1 MRRRLRAL
9 VAAFSALPLALAL
22 APSAHAADPTT
33 MTSGFYVDPDSSV
46 KRWVA
51 ANPGD
56 GRAPAINASIANTSM
71 AHWFGSWSGTI
82 GTVTGA
88 YAGAADGQDKLP
100 ILVAYNIYNRDYCGG
115 HSAGG
120 AASPS
125 AYASWIAQFAGG
137 IAGRPAIVLLEPD
150 SLADYGCM
158 TQAQIAERQGMI
170 TGALAQFNR
179 QAPNT
184 WVYLD
189 AGNPNWAS
197 PATMAQRLHEAGLR
211 QAHGFSLNISNYYT
225 TAENIAYG
233 NAVNSELGA
242 RYGYTKPFVVD
253 TSRNGNGSN
262 GQWCNPSGRR
272 IGAPTQKGGGAE
284 MLLWVKTPGES
295 DGNCGVGSGS
305 SAGQFLPEVAYKM
318 IYGY

>member
-1 MRRRLRAL
+1 MRRRLRAS
-9 VAAFSALPLALAL
+9 VAAFFALPLVLAV
-22 APSAHAADPTT
+22 APSAHAAGPTT
-33 MTSGFYVDPDSSV
+33 MTSGFYVDPDSSA

-56 GRAPAINASIANTSM
+56 GRASAINASIADTPM

-82 GTVTGA
+82 GTATSA
-88 YAGAADGQDKLP
+88 YAGAAASQHKLP
-100 ILVAYNIYNRDYCGG
+100 LLVAYNIYNRDYCGG

-137 IAGRPAIVLLEPD
+137 IADRPAVVLLEPD

-158 TQAQIAERQGMI
+158 TQAQISEREGMI
-170 TGALAQFNR
+170 TGALTQFNR
-179 QAPNT
+179 QAPDT

-189 AGNPNWAS
+189 AGNPGWAS
-197 PATMAQRLHEAGLR
+197 PATMAQRLHETGLR

-233 NAVNSELGA
+233 NAVNSELRT

-262 GQWCNPSGRR
+262 GQWCNPSSRR
-272 IGAPTQKGGGAE
+272 IGTPTQQGGGAE
-284 MLLWVKTPGES
+284 MLLWIKTPGES
-295 DGNCGVGSGS
+295 DGNCGVGTGS